1 MRTTNALAT
10 SMRRLLANFHPPS
23 PPTAKESQQLL
34 SVLQKSFKSRL
45 DEKHPAPSQ
54 HEFWPRTHDQNDI
67 PISTQSTS
75 SHATNTHLSSIL
87 TNPILGSSDALQMRK
102 DAISRFDKL
111 VSAPEVDLP
120 HLTAL
125 IKVHSQGLKAAKQ
138 QRQHGEKLSDRLNSW
153 LHVTGRSSR
162 EAFLLNRNA
171 RSAALDLFYNEGN
184 ESVMWTWLRLVYE
197 RHLVQADLISTDWLQ
212 VEDELVSS
220 LMRLSIQRQDIADA
234 AQQYL
239 EACRY
244 RFDSGR
250 WDSSRAYRSMPRS
263 GSRLASAILFH
274 RHQHGIDAALFENI
288 LQYLPPRTAR
298 ATLNSD
304 FCAIYSPESP
314 TARGIWAILRDSNSA
329 QRLTQNLAEQHSHT
343 RKIIMTS
350 LLDAAKV
357 ALDEGNRSQASSI
370 LDFAIDHFP
379 EYLPAR
385 EKEQIEPEI
394 ERYLDFVPA

>member
-10 SMRRLLANFHPPS
+10 SMRRLLANLHPPS
-23 PPTAKESQQLL
+23 PPTAKEGQQLL

-45 DEKHPAPSQ
+45 DEQHPAPSQ
-54 HEFWPRTHDQNDI
+54 HDFWPKSFDQSDI
-67 PISTQSTS
+67 PVTTQSTS
-75 SHATNTHLSSIL
+75 SHATNTHLSAIL
-87 TNPILGSSDALQMRK
+87 TNPILGSSDALHMRK
-102 DAISRFDKL
+102 DAIFRFDKL

-125 IKVHSQGLKAAKQ
+125 IKVHSQGLKAGTQ
-138 QRQHGEKLSDRLNSW
+138 QRQHGERLGDRLNSW
-153 LHVTGRSSR
+153 LHVTDRASR
-162 EAFLLNRNA
+162 EAFLLNKSTRQ
-171 RSAALDLFYNEGN
+171 AALDLFYKEGN

-197 RHLVQADLISTDWLQ
+197 RRLIQADITSAQWLD
-212 VEDELVSS
+212 VEDFLVSNI
-220 LMRLSIQRQDIADA
+220 MRLSIQRQDLADA

-250 WDSSRAYRSMPRS
+250 WDTSKTYQSMLHSS
-263 GSRLASAILFH
+263 SRLASAILFH
-274 RHQHGIDAALFENI
+274 RHQHGIDSTLFKNI
-288 LQYLPPRTAR
+288 LQYLPSRIAR
-298 ATLNSD
+298 QTLNFD
-304 FCAIYSPESP
+304 FCSIYSPENP
-314 TARGIWAILRDSNSA
+314 TARGIWETIKDPNSA
-329 QRLTQNLAEQHSHT
+329 QRLTQNLAAQYPHT
-343 RKIIMTS
+343 RKVVMTS

-357 ALDEGNRSQASSI
+357 ALDEGKGRQASGI

-385 EKEQIEPEI
+385 EKEQIGPEI